1 MDSGHSSRRQ
11 RRLGLKVTPSPTSSA
26 PPAASFSSPP
36 PTVLPAP
43 PGPPSSS
50 LAARAPAAVA
60 PSPAP
65 SSSPTGG
72 ASSPLQEN
80 QHAPDL
86 WMKAKHTGFSSVFV
100 RRTIEA
106 GHVQG

>member
-1 MDSGHSSRRQ
+1 MDSGHSSRRPRQ
-11 RRLGLKVTPSPTSSA
+11 RRLGLKATPSPTPPA
-26 PPAASFSSPP
+26 PPSSSFSSPP
-36 PTVLPAP
+36 PTVLSVP

-50 LAARAPAAVA
+50 LAAGAPAAVA

-80 QHAPDL
+80 QHGPNL
-86 WMKAKHTGFSSVFV
+86 WAVYPPVSCSFV
-100 RRTIEA
+100 MRLLRQRRY
-106 GHVQG
+106 V